1 MGPELRYRFP
11 PSISF
16 LKLEANGATAKPQPR
31 LGLKRPKPSSSMLS
45 EHWIFPSQ
53 KRTWPLPRQKKMWR
67 VLMQSAAS
75 LRKEAELAGV
85 RLKAGEI
92 SNSDRSQIEITA
104 ERFELD
110 ARTAESTAAQTRVA
124 LEVLLGV
131 PKPKGDILLTEQLE
145 TLCAAVLSLDAR
157 ASEANRPDVIAA
169 DAAMRKAEAELR
181 LQKANR
187 IPNPTVLGVSGG

>member
-1 MGPELRYRFP
+1 VAVAQAE
-11 PSISF
+11 
-16 LKLEANGATAKPQPR
+16 ENV
-31 LGLKRPKPSSSMLS
+31 
-45 EHWIFPSQ
+45 
-53 KRTWPLPRQKKMWR
+53 R

-187 IPNPTVLGVSGG
+187 IPNPTVLAQYEHQPPDTPNTVGLGMRLAF